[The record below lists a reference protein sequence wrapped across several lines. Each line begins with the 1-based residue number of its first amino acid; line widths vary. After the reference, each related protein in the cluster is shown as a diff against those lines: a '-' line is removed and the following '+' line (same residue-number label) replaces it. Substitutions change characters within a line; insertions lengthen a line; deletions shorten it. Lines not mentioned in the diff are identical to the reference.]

1 MIMKA
6 VAYTDNLPISNP
18 QSLVDI
24 TIERPQP
31 DGHDILVEIKAI
43 SVNPADAKRRMSAPP
58 TTLDQGILGWDA
70 AGIVKEVGNEVT
82 LFKPGDH
89 IYYAGDVRRAGCNAQ
104 YQLVDERL
112 VGTMPSNLNFAQ
124 AASLPLTSICAW
136 EIIFE
141 RLEITSTSK
150 HTVLVIGA
158 SGGLGS
164 IIVQLLKQLT
174 KCTVIG
180 TASRDVSIAWLKEL
194 GADFVINHNEP
205 LKPQLD
211 KLDIPPINNVISLNG
226 TEKHFPFITELI
238 APQGKIALSDDPN
251 NLDARLLKKKCL
263 SLHWEWMFTR
273 SFFQTPDMIEQ
284 HHILDQVG
292 ELVEQNKIRSTENKN
307 FGKITAE
314 NLRKAH
320 ELIESHKSV
329 GKIVLE
335 GF

>member
-1 MIMKA
+1 MKA

-18 QSLVDI
+18 KSLVDI
-24 TIERPQP
+24 TLERPHAE
-31 DGHDILVEIKAI
+31 GHDLLVEIKAI
-43 SVNPADAKRRMSAPP
+43 SVNPADAKRRMVAPP
-58 TTLDQGILGWDA
+58 TALDKGILGWDA
-70 AGIVKEVGNEVT
+70 AGIVKEVGSDVT

-89 IYYAGDVRRAGCNAQ
+89 VYYAGDVRRAGCNSQ
-104 YQLVDERL
+104 FQLVDERL
-112 VGTMPSNLNFAQ
+112 VGTMPSNLDFAQ

-136 EIIFE
+136 EIIFD
-141 RLEITSTSK
+141 RLAITPTSK
-150 HTVLVIGA
+150 HAVLVVGA

-164 IIVQLLKQLT
+164 MVVQLLKQLT

-180 TASRDVSIAWLKEL
+180 TASREISIAWVKEL

-211 KLDIPPINNVISLNG
+211 QLDIPAIENVISLNG

-238 APQGKIALSDDPN
+238 APQGSIALSDDPN
-251 NLDARLLKKKCL
+251 NLDARLLKQKCL

-273 SFFQTPDMIEQ
+273 SYFQTTDMIEQ
-284 HHILDQVG
+284 HHILEQIG
-292 ELVEQNKIRSTENKN
+292 EIVEQNKIRSTANKN

-320 ELIESHKSV
+320 ELIESHQSV